1 MEVRTPYYPY
11 YLVLEYGTF
20 RTAKKAGVFHHQLTS
35 RLSTIKHVIN
45 WAKIIKRNSEPLDS
59 YALGIQQA
67 IWNEE
72 FIEYVKQRY
81 IP

>member
-11 YLVLEYGTF
+11 YLRLGYQTF
-20 RTAKKAGVFHHQLTS
+20 KTAKIARVFHSQLPS
-35 RLSTIKHVIN
+35 RLSTIKHAVNWIKVIRKPDLSSVQVN
-45 WAKIIKRNSEPLDS
+45 
-59 YALGIQQA
+59 
-67 IWNEE
+67 WNEE